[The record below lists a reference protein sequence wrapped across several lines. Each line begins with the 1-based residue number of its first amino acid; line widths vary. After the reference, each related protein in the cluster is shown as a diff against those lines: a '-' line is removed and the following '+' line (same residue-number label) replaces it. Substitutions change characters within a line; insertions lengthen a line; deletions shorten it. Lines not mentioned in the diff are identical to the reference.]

1 MSSKIA
7 KSEIMNLIQKFKK
20 NGIKVLEE
28 LNEDQLASIIREAN
42 KAYYTDFP
50 LMTDNEY
57 DIIKEFIEEKYP
69 NNNVLEEIGAPVTKN
84 KVKLPY
90 YMGSMEKIKPDT
102 KALDDWKKK
111 YSGPYLLSPKLDGI
125 SALYVNENGKEN
137 LYKRGDRTM
146 AQDISHLIPFLHL
159 PKTKDIV
166 IRGELIISKEVF
178 QKKYKNDFANP
189 RNMVSGLTSKKNFDE
204 RIKDI
209 IFVAHELIKPEKKPS
224 EQFQYLYNL
233 DINTAITKLEKNITN
248 EMLSELLINWRE
260 TYKYDTD
267 GIIVTDDKIYERK
280 SKNPEHSFAFKMILS
295 DQIAEAKVVDV
306 IWTPSKDGY
315 LKPRVKIEPIYIGGV
330 KIEYATGFNAAF
342 IENNKIGIGA
352 LIQIIR
358 SGDVIP
364 DIQSVTTPSEFP
376 KMPDVP
382 YKWTDTHV
390 DAILLDFETDK
401 TVIEKNI
408 TAFFKGIEVDGI
420 GSGNVSRLMEA
431 GFDTIPKIL
440 EMNLND
446 FLKVEGFKT
455 KMADKLYHGIIE
467 KINEASLVDIMAA
480 SNIFG
485 RSFGEKRLELIMD
498 QLPDILTSKE
508 SNKHKIEKV
517 SSIKGMAEK
526 TSIAFVEKIPLFIE
540 FLDECNLTYKLDS
553 LKDLPKKEYNDT
565 HPLFGKTIVM
575 TGFRDKD
582 LIDKLKNIGAT
593 LGSNVTK
600 NTFAL
605 IVKDLDDKST
615 KITDA
620 KKFDIPIMLL
630 NDFLEKYFE

>member
-20 NGIKVLEE
+20 DGIKILDE
-28 LNEDQLASIIREAN
+28 LNEEQLASIIREAN
-42 KAYYTDFP
+42 KAYYTDNP
-50 LMTDNEY
+50 LMTDNEF
-57 DIIKEFIEEKYP
+57 DIIKEYMEGKYP
-69 NNNVLEEIGAPVTKN
+69 KNMVLQEIGAPVTKN

-90 YMGSMEKIKPDT
+90 FMGSMEKIKPDT

-125 SALYVNENGKEN
+125 SALYVNENGKKN
-137 LYKRGDRTM
+137 LYKRGDSIM
-146 AQDISHLIPFLHL
+146 AQDISYLIPYLHF

-166 IRGELIISKEVF
+166 VRGELMISKEVF
-178 QKKYKNDFANP
+178 DKKYKDDFANP
-189 RNMVSGLTSKKNFDE
+189 RNLVSGLTSKKKIDE

-209 IFVAHELIKPEKKPS
+209 DFVAHELIKPEKKPS
-224 EQFQYLYNL
+224 DQFQYLYNL
-233 DINTAITKLEKNITN
+233 DINTAITKLEEHITN
-248 EMLSELLINWRE
+248 EMLSELLINWRQ
-260 TYKYDTD
+260 TYKYDID
-267 GIIVTDDKIYERK
+267 GIIVTNDKIYERK

-342 IENNKIGIGA
+342 IEENKIGIGA
-352 LIQIIR
+352 MIQIIR

-364 DIQSVTTPSEFP
+364 DIQSVTIPAEKP

-408 TAFFKGIEVDGI
+408 TAFFKGIKVEGL
-420 GSGNVSRLMEA
+420 GPGNVNRLMEA
-431 GFDTIPKIL
+431 GFDTIHKIL
-440 EMNLND
+440 EMNIND
-446 FLKVEGFKT
+446 FLKVEGFKI
-455 KMADKLYHGIIE
+455 KMAEKLYNGIKE
-467 KINEASLVDIMAA
+467 GINNASLLTIMDA
-480 SNIFG
+480 SNSFG

-498 QLPDILTSKE
+498 ELPDILTSKE

-517 SSIKGMAEK
+517 SNIKGMAEK
-526 TSIAFVEKIPLFIE
+526 TSIAFVEKIPIFID
-540 FLDECNLTYKLDS
+540 FLEECNLTYKLDS
-553 LKDLPKKEYNDT
+553 FKKIPEKEYNET
-565 HPLFGKTIVM
+565 NPLFGKTIVM

-582 LIDKLKNIGAT
+582 LIEKLKNIGAT

-605 IVKDLDDKST
+605 IVKDLNDKST
-615 KITDA
+615 KMTDA
-620 KKFDIPIMLL
+620 KKFDIPIFLL
-630 NDFLEKYFE
+630 NDFSKKYF

>member
-1 MSSKIA
+1 MSFKIA
-7 KSEIMNLIQKFKK
+7 KIEIMNLIQKFKK
-20 NGIKVLEE
+20 DGIKILDE
-28 LNEDQLASIIREAN
+28 LNKEQLASIIREAN
-42 KAYYTDFP
+42 KAYYTDNP

-57 DIIKEFIEEKYP
+57 DIIKEYIEGKYP
-69 NNNVLEEIGAPVTKN
+69 KNMVLQEIGAPVKKN

-90 YMGSMEKIKPDT
+90 FMGSMEKIKPDT
-102 KALDDWKKK
+102 KALDDWKKQ

-125 SALYVNENGKEN
+125 SALYVNENGKKN
-137 LYKRGDRTM
+137 LYKRGDSIM
-146 AQDISHLIPFLHL
+146 AQDISYLIPYLHL
-159 PKTKDIV
+159 PNTKDIV
-166 IRGELIISKEVF
+166 IRGELMISKEIF
-178 QKKYKNDFANP
+178 EKKYKNDFANP
-189 RNMVSGLTSKKNFDE
+189 RNLVSGLTSKKKIDE

-209 IFVAHELIKPEKKPS
+209 DFVAHELIKPEKKPS

-233 DINTAITKLEKNITN
+233 DIISAITKLEKNITN
-248 EMLSELLINWRE
+248 EILSELLINWRQ
-260 TYKYDTD
+260 TYKYDID

-315 LKPRVKIEPIYIGGV
+315 LKPRVKIEPIYLGGV

-364 DIQSVTTPSEFP
+364 DIQSVTIPADKP

-408 TAFFKGIEVDGI
+408 TAFFKSIKVEGL
-420 GSGNVSRLMEA
+420 GSGNVTRLMET

-440 EMNLND
+440 EMNIND
-446 FLKVEGFKT
+446 FLKVEGFQI
-455 KMADKLYHGIIE
+455 KMAE
-467 KINEASLVDIMAA
+467 KIYNGIKVGINNASLLTIMDA
-480 SNIFG
+480 SNTFG

-517 SSIKGMAEK
+517 SNIKGMAEK
-526 TSIAFVEKIPLFIE
+526 TSIAFVEKIPIFID
-540 FLDECNLTYKLDS
+540 FLEECNLNYKLDS
-553 LKDLPKKEYNDT
+553 FKKISEKEYNET
-565 HPLFGKTIVM
+565 NPLFGKTIVM

-582 LIDKLKNIGAT
+582 LIEKLKNIGAI
-593 LGSNVTK
+593 LGSSVTK

-615 KITDA
+615 KMTDA

-630 NDFLEKYFE
+630 NDFSKKYF